1 MLDLNCLNCLNIFVV
16 IKRKEATLQSNQNK
30 KVPHSKLS
38 EPDPPNEQAPSPSP
52 GGCSRPARVFL
63 MGLRIRAAT
72 ALREGRLRHTL
83 AACNHKYKDKYTQ
96 KQHYPARVL
105 RSLAAHGSLVGQYF
119 YHERGVS
126 LVPRYEGAKRFA
138 PSPKQLDFWAKNV

>member
-1 MLDLNCLNCLNIFVV
+1 
-16 IKRKEATLQSNQNK
+16 
-30 KVPHSKLS
+30 
-38 EPDPPNEQAPSPSP
+38 
-52 GGCSRPARVFL
+52 

-72 ALREGRLRHTL
+72 ALTEGRLRHTL

-96 KQHYPARVL
+96 IQHYPARVL

-126 LVPRYEGAKRFA
+126 LVPRYQGAKRFA
-138 PSPKQLDFWAKNV
+138 PSPKQLDCWLKNV